1 MAAQDYLVQYTLQLV
16 INDSYSYSH
25 SDLLKRRPQS
35 HDLQKELAH
44 PDQTMGFTRCP
55 GSSLLHRPD
64 TSVIYGLPASHCC
77 WQLTVP
83 GPPHLDVI
91 LSIYLNRDRQGWR
104 NHFSRSSIQAFV
116 AMVHGSGPGMSDK
129 SALGTRALDC
139 THIHT
144 PTHKLVIMVNKTTKS
159 HLISLS
165 PDYPRWTSSRN
176 VQFISAQQH
185 HYHRY
190 CRTNSHSSFPF
201 VITMHS
207 ITWFYCKIIHN
218 LAGLAD
224 LNHWF

>member
-1 MAAQDYLVQYTLQLV
+1 MRHLRTAC
-16 INDSYSYSH
+16 I
-25 SDLLKRRPQS
+25 
-35 HDLQKELAH
+35 
-44 PDQTMGFTRCP
+44 
-55 GSSLLHRPD
+55 SLLLTINGTWSATPWCHPQYISEHRQARLTESLQSKFN
-64 TSVIYGLPASHCC
+64 TSFC
-77 WQLTVP
+77 WNVTWIGARYVWQV
-83 GPPHLDVI
+83 
-91 LSIYLNRDRQGWR
+91 
-104 NHFSRSSIQAFV
+104 
-116 AMVHGSGPGMSDK
+116 
-129 SALGTRALDC
+129 GTRNTSFRLH
-139 THIHT
+139 THTHT
-144 PTHKLVIMVNKTTKS
+144 STHKLVIMVNKTTKS